1 MEWTEDEFFSNGGRT
16 VFSDRL
22 AASLGIH
29 VSTVKVVSVYTGSLV
44 VNYELAASKEEPLD
58 LSAIKEKQTTAF
70 ATGAVGSSL
79 GAPVLDVEVVTAPS
93 LEKKEASGGPKK
105 EPESI
110 IKDGQV
116 AATGFAPIV
125 LVQTGSNTLYKFLW
139 STLDVAAI
147 ATPTQIFQAF
157 CKETMQFVLGK
168 NFGSG
173 FISVSMEG
181 SSGADSGEIGASSV
195 DL

>member
-1 MEWTEDEFFSNGGRT
+1 MEWTVDEFFDNGGRT

-29 VSTVKVVSVYTGSLV
+29 VSTIKVVSVYTGSLV

-58 LSAIKEKQTTAF
+58 LAALKTKQTTAF

-93 LEKKEASGGPKK
+93 LETKESAGGPKK

-110 IKDGQV
+110 IKDGVV
-116 AATGFAPIV
+116 AAAGFAPTV

-139 STLDVAAI
+139 AAVDVAAI
-147 ATPTQIFQAF
+147 ATPTQIVQAF
-157 CKETMQFVLGK
+157 LKETMQFVLGK
-168 NFGSG
+168 NFGG
-173 FISVSMEG
+173 GYISVSMEG
-181 SSGADSGEIGASSV
+181 SSGADSGEVGASSV